1 MQNTRMTDK
10 PIWLTEA
17 DVVGLISLPEAID
30 ALEKT
35 LALEAEDLAAS
46 MSKTHLMV
54 AANDAMHAIGASV
67 AGEGICGFKTWI
79 NVQGRSETT
88 MTLFSMEDGA
98 CLAVIEATAL
108 GQMRT
113 ASVTG
118 VGTKRLAA
126 QGADHMGIV
135 GTGKQSMPQ
144 IAAVHAVRPLREVR
158 VASRN
163 PNTRQAFAENVTN
176 HLGIPTR
183 PVETLD
189 EALTDTPIV
198 TLITNST
205 EAFLTADMLARGCH
219 LNAMGAIVPS
229 RVEFTDDIF
238 ARADLIAVDSLRSVR
253 DLSTEFRNHYVD
265 DEDAWR
271 DVRTIASVIAGDET
285 RPNGADVTLFEAMGM
300 GLSDLA
306 LAIEVLK
313 RARAQNKGHKV
324 PDRVKLP
331 ARLS

>member
-1 MQNTRMTDK
+1 MTDK

-17 DVVGLISLPEAID
+17 DVVGLINLPEAID
-30 ALEKT
+30 ALETT
-35 LALEAEDLAAS
+35 LALEAVDQAAS
-46 MSKTHLMV
+46 MPKTHLMV

-79 NVQGRSETT
+79 NVQGKSETT
-88 MTLFSMEDGA
+88 MTLFSMDDGA

-118 VGTKRLAA
+118 VGTRRLAA
-126 QGADHMGIV
+126 TGADDMGIV
-135 GTGKQSMPQ
+135 GTGKQSLPQ
-144 IAAVHAVRPLREVR
+144 IAAVHAVRPLRIS
-158 VASRN
+158 SRN
-163 PNTRQAFAENVTN
+163 PDTRRRFAESVTDR
-176 HLGIPTR
+176 LGIR
-183 PVETLD
+183 ARAVDTLE
-189 EALTDTPIV
+189 EAVTDTPIV
-198 TLITNST
+198 TLITNAT
-205 EAFLTADMLARGCH
+205 EAFLTADMLAKGSH

-229 RVEFTDDIF
+229 RVEFNDDVFSRI
-238 ARADLIAVDSLRSVR
+238 DLIAVDSLRSVR
-253 DLSTEFRNHYVD
+253 DLSTEFRRHCGE
-265 DEDAWR
+265 DEAAWQE
-271 DVRTIASVIAGDET
+271 VRTIASVIAADET
-285 RPNGADVTLFEAMGM
+285 RPDGADVTLFKAMGM

-331 ARLS
+331 ARLT

>member
-1 MQNTRMTDK
+1 MTDK
-10 PIWLTEA
+10 PIWITEA

-30 ALEKT
+30 ALERT
-35 LALEAEDLAAS
+35 LALEAVGQAAS
-46 MSKTHLMV
+46 MPKTHLMV

-79 NVQGRSETT
+79 NVQGKSETT
-88 MTLFSMEDGA
+88 MTLFSTEDGA

-126 QGADHMGIV
+126 TGADNMGIV
-135 GTGKQSMPQ
+135 GTGKQSLPQ
-144 IAAVHAVRPLREVR
+144 IAAVHAVRPLKEVR
-158 VASRN
+158 VSSRN
-163 PNTRQAFAENVTN
+163 PDTRRIFAENVTSV
-176 HLGIPTR
+176 LGIPAR
-183 PVETLD
+183 PVDTVE
-189 EALTDTPIV
+189 EAVTDTPLV

-205 EAFLTADMLARGCH
+205 EAFLTADMLAKGSH

-229 RVEFTDDIF
+229 RVEFTDDVF
-238 ARADLIAVDSLRSVR
+238 GRADIIAVDSLRSVK
-253 DLSTEFRNHYVD
+253 DLSTEFRNHYGSD
-265 DEDAWR
+265 DANWG
-271 DVRTIASVIAGDET
+271 DVRTIASIIAADEI
-285 RPNGADVTLFEAMGM
+285 RPDGADITLFKAMGM

-306 LAIEVLK
+306 LAIEILK

-331 ARLS
+331 PRLM